1 MATTAI
7 EKPGDFY
14 APAYRIVFYRPQK
27 TTSVDEDGNVDA
39 AADSGSIDV
48 LQDDQSSRNEALLKS
63 SFDDG
68 SEATVMRAYVSS
80 VTIEGISSSAYKA
93 TIVLTP
99 PYAEAVKILEQKL
112 IVFGSVMS
120 VEWGYF
126 NTGAEPIKSPKHLF
140 RITQP
145 SVQFGL
151 TTTITIVGRDI
162 FTAAAEGRTTR
173 RSWKREE
180 YKTDLDVLEGV
191 LKATGTMVL
200 DSDGIPPESEL
211 KQQGKT
217 AGWEQTETEWRFF
230 RRVCESNGVGW
241 AVDGK
246 DGKTIRLFD
255 KQTVA
260 TKEVNYRLL
269 WMTKP
274 TEAYD
279 IVVKEVS
286 INPLLTLFQ
295 GLPETRGA
303 RQSAPNVNTN
313 VTTQTNRDD
322 ANQPASQRPGAAP
335 LTATAGSAATGANT
349 NVGNTSVNGD
359 PKLNEDQT
367 GAQVPTTSRE
377 NNPDKK
383 IENMVTEGAQLANNR
398 ATVKIPGHPAIAPQM
413 VVNLVGLPKGFGG
426 NYLIRSLKHIIGAGY
441 TTELDLFARASSSDP
456 RGVGARTEGG
466 TNKTA
471 TDPKSGE
478 EVTAVNENET
488 PVKPLRRVS

>member
-27 TTSVDEDGNVDA
+27 TTSVDDDGNVDA
-39 AADSGSIDV
+39 AADTGSIDV
-48 LQDDQSSRNEALLKS
+48 LKDDQSSRNEALLKS

-68 SEATVMRAYVSS
+68 SEATIMRAYVSS

-93 TIVLTP
+93 TVVLTP

-120 VEWGYF
+120 IEWGYF
-126 NTGAEPIKSPKHLF
+126 NQGTEPIRSPKHLF

-162 FTAAAEGRTTR
+162 FTAASEGRTTR

-191 LKATGTMVL
+191 LKATGTSMFL

-217 AGWEQTETEWRFF
+217 AGWEQTESEWRFF
-230 RRVCESNGVGW
+230 RRVCESNSVGW
-241 AVDGK
+241 TTDGE
-246 DGKTIRLFD
+246 DGDTVRLFD
-255 KQTVA
+255 KQNVA
-260 TKEVNYRLL
+260 TKDVSYRLL

-274 TEAYD
+274 TGDFD
-279 IVVKEVS
+279 IPVEEVS

-295 GLPETRGA
+295 GLPETRGV
-303 RQSAPNVNTN
+303 RHSAPNPNTN
-313 VTTQTNRDD
+313 VTTQTNKDD
-322 ANQPASQRPGAAP
+322 ANQPTSQRPGAAP
-335 LTATAGSAATGANT
+335 LTGTAGAAATGTVTNT
-349 NVGNTSVNGD
+349 GNASVNGD
-359 PKLNEDQT
+359 PKLNKDQT
-367 GAQVPTTSRE
+367 GTQVPTTSRE

-413 VVNLVGLPKGFGG
+413 VVSLVGLPKGFGG
-426 NYLIRSLKHIIGAGY
+426 NYLIRSLKHVIGAGY

-466 TNKTA
+466 TNKTVA
-471 TDPKSGE
+471 DPKSGDE
-478 EVTAVNENET
+478 PTAYGPDGK
-488 PVKPLRRVS
+488 PVGSLF